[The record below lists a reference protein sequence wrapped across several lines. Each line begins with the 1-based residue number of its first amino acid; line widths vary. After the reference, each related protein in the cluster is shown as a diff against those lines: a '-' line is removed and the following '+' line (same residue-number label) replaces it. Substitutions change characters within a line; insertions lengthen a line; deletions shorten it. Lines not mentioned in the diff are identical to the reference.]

1 VWRGL
6 RPWLLLAGGIG
17 CAFVATSFVLV
28 DQRVQAQFGQTQWRI
43 PTRVFTQPVVLHAG
57 RSLSREGLERE
68 LEALGYR
75 RSSTL
80 AKPGHYR
87 SNGRTVEIQARAFD
101 FADGRESARRLR
113 VRFAEDTIAAVWRG
127 GDEAARVRL
136 EPQRIG
142 QVYAGRRADRILV
155 RRDDVPPLLIE
166 ALLAVED
173 RDFFDH
179 WGVQPTAIARAA
191 WANLRA
197 GEIVQGGST
206 LTQQLAK
213 NFFLSSER
221 TFARKY
227 TEALMAVS
235 LEWRYSKEALLEAYL
250 NEVYLGQA
258 GRRSIHGF
266 GLAAQHWFNRP
277 VGELDLAELA
287 LLVGMIRGPSYYDP
301 RQKPQRA
308 RQRRNTVLRVLART
322 GTVKRQRARA
332 AMDTPLAVVDRET
345 VELAS
350 YPAYLDLA
358 RRHLAQRYS
367 DEDLAAGG
375 LRVYTHLRVNTQ
387 RAAERGL
394 ARRLDRL
401 DGDGDLQ
408 GAAIV
413 AAADSGA
420 VEAILGSRSARR
432 GGYNRA
438 TRARRPIGSLI
449 KPAIY
454 YTALQRPERY
464 TLATPVRDEA
474 VTVERRGGEPW
485 QPRNFDGEFLG
496 RIPLYRALVESR
508 NGATARVGLDLGLER
523 VGRTLERLR
532 VADAEHIVPADLLGS
547 ISLTPLEV
555 ARMYQTLA
563 AGGFDAPLRTIRAV
577 RTREGDTLAEPGLQV
592 ERSLDP
598 AVTYLVSTTLERVAR
613 EGTARALQRLLP
625 QRRVAGKTGTT
636 NERRDSW
643 FAGFDGRRV
652 GVVWVG
658 HDDNS
663 PTGLTGSAGA
673 LRVWADMMQRLP
685 VRPWRHQAPPGV
697 TWAHVSA
704 DGRSRVPSHCDGA
717 VRLPFL
723 EGSQPRGGRGC
734 RSGHGRG
741 RTR

>member
-1 VWRGL
+1 ML
-6 RPWLLLAGGIG
+6 I
-17 CAFVATSFVLV
+17 
-28 DQRVQAQFGQTQWRI
+28 DQRVEAQFGQTQWRV
-43 PTRVFTQPVVLHAG
+43 PTRVFTQPLVLHAG
-57 RSLSREGLERE
+57 RSLSIDGLERE
-68 LEALGYR
+68 LDALGYR

-80 AKPGHYR
+80 EKPGHYR
-87 SNGRTVEIQARAFD
+87 SAGQSVEIHARTFE
-101 FADGRESARRLR
+101 FADGREPARRLR
-113 VRFAEDTIAAVWRG
+113 VRFAENRIATVWRG
-127 GDEAARVRL
+127 GGEVARVRL

-179 WGVQPTAIARAA
+179 WGIQPTAIARAA

-213 NFFLSSER
+213 NFFLSGER
-221 TFARKY
+221 TLARKY

-235 LEWRYSKEALLEAYL
+235 LEWRYAKEAILEAYL

-277 VGELDLAELA
+277 VDELELGEIA

-301 RQKPQRA
+301 RQRPQRA
-308 RQRRNTVLRVLART
+308 RQRRNLVLRVLART
-322 GTVKRQRARA
+322 GTVTRQRARA
-332 AMDTPLAVVDRET
+332 AMDTPLGVVDRET
-345 VELAS
+345 VRLAS

-358 RRHLAQRYS
+358 RQQLAQRYP

-375 LRVYTHLRVNTQ
+375 LRVYTHLRVKTQ

-394 ARRLDRL
+394 ARRLNRL

-408 GAAIV
+408 GAAVV
-413 AAADSGA
+413 AGADSAA
-420 VEAILGSRSARR
+420 VEAIVGDRGARR
-432 GGYNRA
+432 AGYNRA

-454 YTALQRPERY
+454 YTALERPERY
-464 TLATPVRDEA
+464 TLATRVRDEPL
-474 VTVERRGGEPW
+474 TVERRGGEPW

-508 NGATARVGLDLGLER
+508 NVATARVGLDMGLER

-532 VADAEHIVPADLLGS
+532 VPVADGLVPADLLGS

-555 ARMYQTLA
+555 ARMYQTFA

-577 RTREGDTLAEPGLQV
+577 RTREGETLAEPGLQV
-592 ERSLDP
+592 ERALDP
-598 AVTYLVSTTLERVAR
+598 AVNYLVSTALERVTT
-613 EGTARALQRLLP
+613 EGTARALDRLLP

-636 NERRDSW
+636 DAMRDSW

-652 GVVWVG
+652 GVIWVG

-673 LRVWADMMQRLP
+673 LRVWADMMRRLP
-685 VRPWRHQAPPGV
+685 ARPWRHPAPPGV
-697 TWAHVSA
+697 NWAHVSS
-704 DGRSRVPSHCDGA
+704 DGRWRVPSHCDGA

-734 RSGHGRG
+734 RPGKGRAFS
-741 RTR
+741 R